1 MGIASA
7 TERGLMV
14 PVIKDAHALSLKGLA
29 SEIARLG
36 HASKTFTAS
45 SDELSGSTFTIT
57 SLGAQ
62 GGLFATPIINHPE
75 VGIMGVHRI
84 RKEPR
89 VVDGEIVARD
99 VVWLSGS
106 FDHRVID
113 GHVGAAFICEVI
125 RYLEDPDLLLL
136 ELV

>member
-1 MGIASA
+1 
-7 TERGLMV
+7 MV

-29 SEIARLG
+29 SEIARLS
-36 HASKTFTAS
+36 HATKTFTAS

-75 VGIMGVHRI
+75 VAIMGVHRI

-89 VVDGEIVARD
+89 VVDGDIVARD

-106 FDHRVID
+106 FDHRVVD
-113 GHVGAAFICEVI
+113 GHVGAAFIYEVI